1 MKSLKVGFARIDITP
16 ELGVNLVGYPNI
28 RIADGILDPLLATA
42 VAVSDGDATAVLF
55 SVDVIGIDQD
65 HAQQIKED
73 IEKELGISRDAV
85 YVACTHT
92 HLGPATATIYEE
104 CCPEVAGIIYK
115 KLVGLAK
122 MAVDDLKPAQMFV
135 NSAET
140 PTDISFIR
148 RFKMKDGSVRTN
160 PGSHNPDILHP
171 IGEPDKRVALVNF
184 KRENAPEVALINF
197 QVHPDVI
204 HGEKFSADY
213 PHFVRKTYEAVV
225 ENSLCMYINGAQGDT
240 NHCNVFAPKDYPV
253 RYELSE
259 HMGRVIA
266 GVAMGLRATAKK
278 VKDVPVN
285 AFNKTIEVEYNKAKS
300 AQELEEARLIDKLW
314 NEGRIAE
321 YTDATGQVL
330 TTIVFSAKNKLRMAE
345 LPDTKELYVSGLAIG
360 DFAIVG
366 FPGEPFT
373 EIGTRSKE
381 ASKFEMTFASCCTN
395 GYEGY
400 YPTESA
406 YEEGGYEAGTAKYK
420 KEVAEKLIGAATE
433 ILDNLYDK
441 ASQSI

>member
-1 MKSLKVGFARIDITP
+1 MKTLSAGFARIDITP
-16 ELGVNLVGYPNI
+16 ELGVNIVGYPNI

-42 VAVSDGDATAVLF
+42 VAVSDGDTTAVIM
-55 SVDVIGIDQD
+55 SVDVIGIEQD
-65 HAQQIKED
+65 TAMEIKAN
-73 IEKELGISRDAV
+73 IEKELGVSRDAV
-85 YVACTHT
+85 YIACTHT

-104 CCPEVAGIIYK
+104 WSEGVAGVIYK

-122 MAVDDLKPAQMFV
+122 MAIDDLKPAEMFV

-140 PTDISFIR
+140 PVDISFIR
-148 RFKMKDGSVRTN
+148 RFKMKDGSTKTN

-184 KRENAPEVALINF
+184 KRENAPEIALVNF

-204 HGEKFSADY
+204 HGEKYSADY
-213 PHFVRKTYEAVV
+213 PHFVRKTYETAV

-240 NHCNVFAPKDYPV
+240 NHCNVNAPEGAPIL
-253 RYELSE
+253 YELSE

-278 VKDVPVN
+278 IKDVPVC
-285 AFNKTIEVEYNKAKS
+285 AYNKFVEVSYNKAKS
-300 AQELEEARLIDKLW
+300 EEELEEARLIDKLW
-314 NEGRIAE
+314 EEGRISE
-321 YTDATGQVL
+321 YTDAEGQVL
-330 TTIVFSAKNKLRMAE
+330 TTIVFAAKNKIRMAD
-345 LPDTKELYVSGLAIG
+345 LPDTKKLFVSGLSIG

-373 EIGTRSKE
+373 EIGTRSKD

-400 YPTESA
+400 YPVESA
-406 YEEGGYEAGTAKYK
+406 YEEGGYEAGTARYT
-420 KEVAEKLIGAATE
+420 KEVAQKLIDGATE
-433 ILDNLYDK
+433 ILDTLYKK
-441 ASQSI
+441 AN

>member
-1 MKSLKVGFARIDITP
+1 MKTLKAGFARIDITP
-16 ELGVNLVGYPNI
+16 ELGVNIVGYPNV

-42 VAVSDGDATAVLF
+42 VAVSDGDTTAVMM
-55 SVDVIGIDQD
+55 SVDVIGIDQGN
-65 HAQQIKED
+65 AQKIKTD
-73 IEKELGISRDAV
+73 IESRVGISAEAV
-85 YVACTHT
+85 YIACTHT

-104 CCPEVAGIIYK
+104 CCEEVAGVIYK

-122 MAVDDLKPAQMFV
+122 MAIDDLKPAEMFV
-135 NSAET
+135 NSADT

-148 RFKMKDGSVRTN
+148 RFKMKDGSTQTN
-160 PGSHNPDILHP
+160 PGMHNPEVLHA
-171 IGEPDKRVALVNF
+171 IGEPDKRVALVTF
-184 KRENAPEVALINF
+184 KRENAPEIALINF

-213 PHFVRKTYEAVV
+213 PYFVRKTYEAAV

-240 NHCNVFAPKDYPV
+240 NHCNINAPKGYPSL
-253 RYELSE
+253 YPLSE

-278 VKDVPVN
+278 IKDVPVC
-285 AFNKTIEVEYNKAKS
+285 AFNKTIEVPYNKAES
-300 AQELEEARLIDKLW
+300 EEELKEAALIDKLW

-321 YTDATGQVL
+321 YTDAQGQIL

-345 LPDTKELYVSGLAIG
+345 LPDTKELYISGLSVG

-373 EIGTRSKE
+373 EYGRRAKA

-400 YPTESA
+400 YPVASA
-406 YEEGGYEAGTAKYK
+406 YDEGGYEAGTARYK
-420 KEVAEKLIGAATE
+420 REVADGLINGAIE
-433 ILDNLYDK
+433 ILDTLYEK
-441 ASQSI
+441 ADLNK